1 MTAIHRQ
8 RGFTLLELIVAAAI
22 LALIAVFS
30 WRGLDTL
37 LREREAITVSQD
49 AIDAMQRSF
58 ARIERDAMLARDAEI
73 DEGGTLRLLAGDASG
88 DADGPSVE
96 YRVVD
101 QALVRRVS
109 GSAPLT
115 LQTDIA
121 KYAIE
126 AWVPGRAAG
135 WVRVRK
141 APVIAPVPVVKQTPQ
156 GPIASLTQ
164 QGQQQPD
171 ATPTVQQ
178 PPGTQLPNANAANPN
193 AANPQPNDPRAA
205 AAPLPTTVTGI
216 RFSFARA
223 DGTEVVRTF
232 LIGSGG

>member
-1 MTAIHRQ
+1 MHGE

-73 DEGGTLRLLAGDASG
+73 DEGGTLRLLAGDASS

-126 AWVPGRAAG
+126 AWVPGRTAG

-156 GPIASLTQ
+156 GPIASLPQ
-164 QGQQQPD
+164 QEQQPD
-171 ATPTVQQ
+171 GSPAVQQ
-178 PPGTQLPNANAANPN
+178 PPGTQLPNANANNPN
-193 AANPQPNDPRAA
+193 AANPQPNDPRVA